1 MLFKKCNE
9 YLYIFFFSD
18 VPSSTEKHEE
28 IQEPE
33 LTKVENKEIAPE
45 KVKPKDMKP
54 KLKKSL
60 KPLTME
66 HVELEID
73 KAQFPEEIE
82 KPQFSKIKLK
92 KPEIKPKKEQTTTV
106 LPKFQLK
113 SRIRFITDW
122 PPEDVKPIIT
132 SLNSV
137 RQNGELSRNIKEA
150 AKLKKKK
157 IKVPEIPDLPKT
169 ELEKSELLDY
179 LREELKPHT
188 EESVKEILPTNEL
201 NHEEMPIEV
210 KHVEDKPFEVS
221 SPEPVVKK
229 KSKLKP
235 MTIEEMVVEPNKPQ
249 FAEPQFKKIQLKKAV
264 VKTKQDSSA
273 VKIPKIQLK
282 SRIKFV
288 GDWPPEIIKPNITL
302 LSAIR
307 QNGILS
313 RNIKEAAKIKKTVL
327 KQPVLPDLEKT
338 ELEKPMFTQDDIT
351 EAKRAPENDED
362 KTTEDI
368 KEDEPEQFTIKPRRP
383 SVKKVEEIVDE
394 ITIKKKLKPVR
405 KSSVTLPEI
414 TEPEE
419 VIFRPKIVKTKEEVE
434 QEFNIHLD
442 SYEEEEISMSSKV
455 KLKPQRQPTFN
466 EEENE
471 VSIKVFEE
479 KESEEDNIV
488 EIIESDEEK
497 EDGTNIIIPLKK
509 PTKPVSKVSE
519 EITSSV
525 MVSKPKSP
533 RTEPTEYTEDVTF
546 ELGKKPEY
554 IIDDQEISFD
564 IKKQKD
570 EFKSEELSL
579 SSKIKL
585 APKKK
590 MTIDEAGDETSI
602 RLEQEVEDEGP
613 AEEVIISEDE
623 GQERVEMVIKRKPKK
638 PSYEVSEVEEL
649 SVELKPKK
657 IGVDTFEEEQL
668 TISTKRA
675 PKKPS
680 QIQGTLYMQR
690 EFLKLFRL
698 IFQR

>member
-1 MLFKKCNE
+1 
-9 YLYIFFFSD
+9 
-18 VPSSTEKHEE
+18 
-28 IQEPE
+28 
-33 LTKVENKEIAPE
+33 
-45 KVKPKDMKP
+45 
-54 KLKKSL
+54 
-60 KPLTME
+60 ME
-66 HVELEID
+66 HVEFEAD
-73 KAQFPEEIE
+73 KAQFLEEVE

-92 KPEIKPKKEQTTTV
+92 KPVIKPKKEQTTTV

-122 PPEDVKPIIT
+122 PPEDIKPIIT
-132 SLNSV
+132 LLNSV

-157 IKVPEIPDLPKT
+157 VKVPEIPNLPKT

-179 LREELKPHT
+179 IREESKPHT
-188 EESVKEILPTNEL
+188 EKIVKEILPTNEL
-201 NHEEMPIEV
+201 NDEEMPNEI
-210 KHVEDKPFEVS
+210 KYIDGKPSKVS
-221 SPEPVVKK
+221 SPEPVSKK

-235 MTIEEMVVEPNKPQ
+235 MTIEEKVLEPNKPQ
-249 FAEPQFKKIQLKKAV
+249 FAEPQFKKIHLKKAE
-264 VKTKQDSSA
+264 VKTKQESSA

-282 SRIKFV
+282 SRIKFI
-288 GDWPPEIIKPNITL
+288 GDWPPKIIKPNVSF
-302 LSAIR
+302 LSSIR

-313 RNIKEAAKIKKTVL
+313 RNVKEAAKIKKTVL
-327 KQPVLPDLEKT
+327 KQPELPELEKT
-338 ELEKPMFTQDDIT
+338 ELEKPTFTQDDLAET
-351 EAKRAPENDED
+351 KRAPEKDED
-362 KTTEDI
+362 KITEDT

-394 ITIKKKLKPVR
+394 VTIKKKLKPVR
-405 KSSVTLPEI
+405 KSSVTLQEI

-419 VIFRPKIVKTKEEVE
+419 VTFRPKTVKTKEEVE

-497 EDGTNIIIPLKK
+497 EVSTNIIMPLKK
-509 PTKPVSKVSE
+509 PVKHVTKASE

-525 MVSKPKSP
+525 IVSKPKSP
-533 RTEPTEYTEDVTF
+533 RTEPMEYTEDVTF

-554 IIDDQEISFD
+554 ITDDQEISFD

-585 APKKK
+585 AHKKK

-623 GQERVEMVIKRKPKK
+623 GEERVEMIIKRKPKK

-657 IGVDTFEEEQL
+657 IGVDIFEEEQL

-680 QIQGTLYMQR
+680 QIQG
-690 EFLKLFRL
+690 KLSDVDLRTG
-698 IFQR
+698 IPIRNKKST